1 MASRLSSIPSSV
13 LLPLFLFLFTTLS
26 AVATEK
32 SSIVIGSA
40 EITNNL
46 TADLSSDGIYDR
58 FLRQLEGI
66 ELVFAP
72 YGRLDLLMEGRQIDC
87 LFPGSTET
95 MGHKEELIESLPL
108 HEEPAYLF
116 ANQKYASIDEFQ
128 YRRIAIRRGLTIG
141 GIREKLDATFI
152 ELESDQALVKFMQL
166 GRADAVVSYLHDM
179 QGAYQA
185 LQMKLPFYSD
195 KSPVYKSREAF
206 VCLKTKKNID
216 FINQAN
222 QLINEG

>member
-13 LLPLFLFLFTTLS
+13 LLPLSLFLFTTLS

-32 SSIVIGSA
+32 SSVVIGSA

-72 YGRLDLLMEGRQIDC
+72 YGRLTMLIDAKQIDC

-95 MGHKEELIESLPL
+95 MEPKHGLIESLPL
-108 HEEPAYLF
+108 HQEPAYLF
-116 ANQKYASIDEFQ
+116 SYQPHNSVDEFQ
-128 YRRIAIRRGLTIG
+128 HRRIAIRRGLTIG
-141 GIREKLDATFI
+141 GIRDKLDARFI

-185 LQMKLPFYSD
+185 LQMDLPFYLTT
-195 KSPVYKSREAF
+195 SPVYTNREAF
-206 VCLKTKKNID
+206 VCLNTEKNTD
-216 FINQAN
+216 FVNRVN
-222 QLINEG
+222 QLIKAR